1 MKLSVRKIHVFNED
15 MRMTASVNM
24 EFLKKLRKDIV
35 ESINLVSSIVNK
47 PYSELSD
54 IEKYAIRY
62 HIIVIAEA
70 IIALTL
76 HIVRRKYGLQPETP
90 IHALKILRDKRVV
103 TEQEYIDLA
112 NMFKLRNLL
121 VHRYWIIDD
130 EKIYYNVKKNFKNII
145 TFIEKVIS
153 NIER

>member
-1 MKLSVRKIHVFNED
+1 MLNED
-15 MRMTASVNM
+15 IRMSASVNM
-24 EFLKKLRKDIV
+24 EFLKKLRRDII
-35 ESINLVSSIVNK
+35 ESINLISDMVNK
-47 PYSELSD
+47 PYGELSD

-62 HIIVIAEA
+62 HIIVLAEA

-90 IHALKILRDKRVV
+90 MHALKILKDKRVA
-103 TEQEYIDLA
+103 TKQEYIDLA

-130 EKIYYNVKKNFKNII
+130 EKIYYSVKKDFKNII
-145 TFIEKVIS
+145 AFIERVIS
-153 NIER
+153 NIEQ